1 MSTLPTITLLYA
13 GILSLMAIVL
23 GMGAGTI
30 RGKAGISIG
39 DGGMPALHAAMR
51 RHANFVEWVP
61 MILITLGL
69 LEVHGVSAT
78 ALHSLGAGLVVARVL
93 HAIGLKAETI
103 RSIPRLIGAFGTII
117 IMAVAAVWA
126 IVISL

>member
-23 GMGAGTI
+23 GLGAGTI

-39 DGGMPALHAAMR
+39 DGGMPALHVAMR
-51 RHANFVEWVP
+51 RHGNFIEWVP

-69 LEVHGVSAT
+69 LEMHGVGAT
-78 ALHSLGAGLVVARVL
+78 AMHSRGAGLVVARVL
-93 HAIGLKAETI
+93 HAMGLKADTI
-103 RSIPRLIGAFGTII
+103 QSIPRLLGAFGTVIV
-117 IMAVAAVWA
+117 MAVAAVWA
-126 IVISL
+126 IVIFL